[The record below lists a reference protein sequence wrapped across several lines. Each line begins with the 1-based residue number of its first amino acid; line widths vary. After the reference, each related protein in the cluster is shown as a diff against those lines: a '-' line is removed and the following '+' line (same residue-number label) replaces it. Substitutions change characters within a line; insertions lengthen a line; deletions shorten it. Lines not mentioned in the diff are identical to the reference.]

1 MPRFVHLRKPEIS
14 GYVNE
19 VKKNKDNKKSMTFFK
34 KQLQFTNTLT
44 DSGKKREKLQRRAHF
59 FQYNTVF

>member
-1 MPRFVHLRKPEIS
+1 
-14 GYVNE
+14 
-19 VKKNKDNKKSMTFFK
+19 MTFFK

-59 FQYNTVF
+59 FQYNTVFWSKHHKTCTIAILCPEWKNKNKNKPT